1 MKSALGIIISREY
14 LERVKR
20 KSFIITT
27 ILMPLLM
34 LAMMV
39 APALI
44 MALSGPEEQTIAV
57 IDDSGVVAPR
67 LQNEGDIKFVPV
79 NTALAD
85 LKADDNYQA
94 ILVIGKDVISEP
106 DGNISLY
113 THGSPSMVTE
123 QFISGQLSDVIE
135 DQRIRAYEIDN
146 LRQILDEVNVD
157 VQLQTYRLDK
167 EEETATSSILSYLLG
182 TFMMLIL
189 YMFIMLYGQMVMTS
203 IIEEKNNR
211 VLELVV
217 SSVKPTDL
225 MMGKILGIGAV
236 AVTQI
241 LIWAVLLIGCSIW
254 IMPLLSTSVA
264 QSGTADPAMIQ
275 AVAQLAD
282 PSFMG
287 QLLIFMV
294 LFLIGGYLFYSS
306 IYAAI
311 GSAVDNIQ
319 DASQLTSIAIV
330 PIILAL
336 IISMSV
342 VQDPNSALALWTS
355 YIPFTSP
362 MVMMARVPFGIPVWQ
377 SIVSLVIL
385 YVSFVGMIWL
395 AAKIYRVGIF
405 MYGKKPTVAELI
417 RWTRYK

>member
-39 APALI
+39 APGLI
-44 MALSGPEEQTIAV
+44 VALSGPEEQTIAV
-57 IDDSGVVAPR
+57 IDDSGIIASR
-67 LQNEGDIKFVPV
+67 LQNEGDVKFRTVSGE
-79 NTALAD
+79 LAD
-85 LKADDNYQA
+85 YKANEDYDA
-94 ILVIGKDVISEP
+94 ILVIGKDVVARPE
-106 DGNISLY
+106 NNVSLY
-113 THGSPSMVTE
+113 THGAPSIQTE
-123 QFISGQLSDVIE
+123 SFIKGQLTDVIE
-135 DQRIRAYEIDN
+135 DIRMQSYQITN
-146 LRQILDEVNVD
+146 LPQILKEIEVD
-157 VQLQTYRLDK
+157 MQLQTFRIDK
-167 EEETATSSILSYLLG
+167 EEESATSSMLSYFLG
-182 TFMMLIL
+182 MFMMLIL
-189 YMFIMLYGQMVMTS
+189 YMFIMIYGQMVMTS

-236 AVTQI
+236 AITQI
-241 LIWAVLLIGCSIW
+241 LIWVVLLLACTIW
-254 IMPLLSTSVA
+254 VMPLIAGMA
-264 QSGTADPAMIQ
+264 QSSEDPSILQAISQLSDPAYM
-275 AVAQLAD
+275 A
-282 PSFMG
+282 

-306 IYAAI
+306 IFAAI

-319 DASQLTSIAIV
+319 DASQLTSIAMV
-330 PIILAL
+330 PIILAF
-336 IISMSV
+336 IISMTV
-342 VQDPNSALALWTS
+342 VNDPGSGVAMWTS
-355 YIPFTSP
+355 FIPFTSP

-377 SIVSLVIL
+377 SILSIVLL
-385 YVSFVGMIWL
+385 FASFVGMIWL
-395 AAKIYRVGIF
+395 SAKIYRVGIF
-405 MYGKKPTVAELI
+405 MYGKKPTVMELI